1 MCGFEI
7 VLWGIW
13 GISIISI
20 IPAVFGSEFGFR
32 RLYIKLLVDL
42 FDWAT
47 GYYYILYYIVYILY
61 II

>member
-1 MCGFEI
+1 MSFFTLEP
-7 VLWGIW
+7 VLWGIV
-13 GISIISI
+13 GISMVSL

-47 GYYYILYYIVYILY
+47 GIFYQINLHEIF
-61 II
+61 